1 RYGAPFR
8 GPDLPVMPL
17 TGRAGQARMRRNA
30 AGANDI
36 VLPANLQQL
45 FGNQDYCEC
54 AHGASL
60 YGAAAYLA
68 DLLRMLGSAPQ
79 TDGKTPLDVLL
90 ARRPDLAEVD
100 LTGDNTDITLPYI
113 DLVLETLE
121 QPDWMGGNGFR
132 VRRGGTRQNPN
143 NDFDAQLDQGI
154 VPAGLAEDL
163 AYLDLPLGEQRAA
176 DVGADVP
183 GPGGMMLKSWLVRD
197 TQSGRKVRLVG
208 TTYGVYRI
216 MVYPQ
221 SVAGM
226 SKGYHPWST
235 AL

>member
-1 RYGAPFR
+1 DSARSIVHRRSRRSFMEEMRDSIDDAHAGEIYDAAAGAAANADALVLRYGAPFR

-17 TGRAGQARMRRNA
+17 TGRAGQARMRGNA

-36 VLPANLQQL
+36 VRRANLQQL

-100 LTGDNTDITLPYI
+100 LTRDNTDITLPYI

-143 NDFDAQLDQGI
+143 NNFDAQLDQGI

-163 AYLDLPLGEQRAA
+163 AYLDLPLGE
-176 DVGADVP
+176 
-183 GPGGMMLKSWLVRD
+183 
-197 TQSGRKVRLVG
+197 
-208 TTYGVYRI
+208 
-216 MVYPQ
+216 
-221 SVAGM
+221 
-226 SKGYHPWST
+226 
-235 AL
+235 